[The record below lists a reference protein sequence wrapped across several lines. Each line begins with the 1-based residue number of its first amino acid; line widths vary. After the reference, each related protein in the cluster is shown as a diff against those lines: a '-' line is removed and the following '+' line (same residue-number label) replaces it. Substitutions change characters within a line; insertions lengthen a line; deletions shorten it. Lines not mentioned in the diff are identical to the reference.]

1 MTPTEIAGRAAEAVM
16 RTIEDTKRI
25 NKREITEAIEG
36 VLLVSQQHS
45 YDMALAAPRQPDERD
60 AVEAFRLVQRML
72 CGND

>member
-45 YDMALAAPRQPDERD
+45 YAAVLDRPSLSLDGEVMIRWLD
-60 AVEAFRLVQRML
+60 